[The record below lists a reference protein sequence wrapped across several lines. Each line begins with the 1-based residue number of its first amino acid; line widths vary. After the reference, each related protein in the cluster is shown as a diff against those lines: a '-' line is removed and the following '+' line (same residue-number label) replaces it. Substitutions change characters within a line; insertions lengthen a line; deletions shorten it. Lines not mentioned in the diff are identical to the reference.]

1 MIIKQ
6 HSAVDEISDSIVNCM
21 KPLLYVEYCFGLFR
35 YRLNKRA
42 SDSIDFRMKII
53 SVAITAIW
61 IIAFFCVFPHDRIVP
76 ANAIVL
82 ASYLV
87 SLLIMAAYASS
98 TLILVFWQ
106 TQYNRKLIEMFVSI
120 DISLHASIDRNVY
133 KMSFRQCK
141 ILFTLYL
148 TLCIMCMAIFVYS
161 SNNGISISYL
171 LFPLIFFERKI
182 ELFVF
187 CQFLYMLKQRLLLI
201 KNYLSKFTDDPN
213 YEKFGQNNVK
223 RLKIDFIGKI
233 CNTNNRLRDLTRVYC
248 KVGKTFILINK
259 IYNYIIIITLAT
271 AFIFIL
277 VTSWTILYSH
287 KINDYFI
294 RSLTLLFYLFTE
306 FVSIILITY
315 YCENM
320 IIERNKLRSILYK
333 MNHIDLPINM
343 SKQVNVFVKITNIW
357 HLSIN
362 VFGMLE
368 VNLNLILKFVSICTS
383 YLIVIIQINRLI

>member
-6 HSAVDEISDSIVNCM
+6 HSAVDKISDSIVNCM

-42 SDSIDFRMKII
+42 SDSIDLRMKII

-61 IIAFFCVFPHDRIVP
+61 IIAFFCVFPHDLP

-98 TLILVFWQ
+98 MLILVLWQ

-120 DISLHASIDRNVY
+120 DISLHASIDQKLY

-141 ILFTLYL
+141 ILFTIYL
-148 TLCIMCMAIFVYS
+148 IFCSICIAIFVYS
-161 SNNGISISYL
+161 SKNGISIAYL
-171 LFPLIFFERKI
+171 LFNFIYFERKI
-182 ELFVF
+182 ELCVF

-213 YEKFGQNNVK
+213 YEMIRQNDVK
-223 RLKIDFIGKI
+223 RLNIDFIGKI
-233 CNTNNRLRDLTRVYC
+233 SNTNNRLRDLARVYC

-259 IYNYIIIITLAT
+259 MYNYIIMMTLAT
-271 AFIFIL
+271 AFSYIL
-277 VTSWTILYSH
+277 VISWTILYSH
-287 KINDYFI
+287 KFNDNFI
-294 RSLTLLFYLFTE
+294 RSLYLFFYLFTE
-306 FVSIILITY
+306 FVSIILLTY
-315 YCENM
+315 YCENI
-320 IIERNKLRSILYK
+320 IIERNKLRKILYK
-333 MNHIDLPINM
+333 MNNIDLPINM
-343 SKQVNVFVKITNIW
+343 RKQVNIFEKITNIW

-368 VNLNLILKFVSICTS
+368 VNQSLILKFVSICTS